1 MYEQIFISDNSSNLS
16 QFCRTELGQKDHLSR
31 QLGHALAIC
40 PIIDVGVGV
49 KNLTSFFFFWA
60 KESHILY
67 KIMSKHV
74 LINGINPYLTNQ
86 YYRVAL
92 CLI

>member
-49 KNLTSFFFFWA
+49 KNLTSFFFFFEQ
-60 KESHILY
+60 K
-67 KIMSKHV
+67 
-74 LINGINPYLTNQ
+74 NLTS
-86 YYRVAL
+86 YIR
-92 CLI
+92 